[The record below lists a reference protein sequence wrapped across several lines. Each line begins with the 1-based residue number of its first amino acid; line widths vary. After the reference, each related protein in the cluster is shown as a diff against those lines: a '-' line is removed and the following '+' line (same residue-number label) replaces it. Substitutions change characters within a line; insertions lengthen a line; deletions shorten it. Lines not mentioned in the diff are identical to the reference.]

1 MMRRGSRH
9 TGGRLTFSFDG
20 RQFEAQQGD
29 TAAAAL
35 LAGGVKLMGRSV
47 KARRLRG
54 ALTAGPEEPNA
65 LLTVGTA
72 PDVIPNVPATQLVL
86 KDGMTLRSQNR
97 WPSLRYD
104 VASLLQAGGGLFGAG
119 FYYKTFIWPSWHAYE
134 SLIRSLAGLG
144 AAPGV
149 CKLPPVSVEH
159 LSCDVLVAGGGAA
172 GLTAA
177 RAAARSGARV
187 VICEREPAFGGELE
201 FEDALIEGQ
210 SAGTWVR
217 SVVAE
222 LTALGVRQLLD
233 TAVVGSGGGQVI
245 AHAEPG
251 GLAGR
256 NSMYRIRPGKFVI
269 AMGSTERPLVFIDN
283 DRPGVMLLGAA
294 ERYLARY
301 GVKVGQSV
309 VIFAN
314 HNRAYPAA
322 RRLHAAGIQVRAVVD
337 SRSGVS
343 SAARDLLIRSGI
355 ECLTDHAVIA
365 AKGGTTVTGAELAE
379 RSGGK
384 SSRVIA
390 CDAILMS
397 GGWTPAMHAATQD
410 GGVRKYVPGIAAFV
424 GDEQPAWR
432 VSVGA
437 ANGVF
442 EIGAVIEDAR
452 RAQAVGDRGVGAGAR
467 AARGDSVDAR
477 AAQVGRDARV
487 ASGDAAPDAA
497 GDPAPALEA
506 FWRAD
511 CPRSAEK
518 QQFVDFQNDVTVA
531 DLRTAVEEGFTDIEH
546 AKRYTALGF
555 GTDQARLSGAT
566 GAAIVGELQGKT
578 LVDVGTSRLR
588 QPYHPITMRSLAGLK
603 HGPTLRVERR
613 TPLHDWHVSNG
624 GVMESMGLWQRPRF
638 YRENGDN
645 AAAASIAEAA
655 RVRSTGAIAD
665 ASTLGK
671 IEICGPD
678 AAAFLDYVYMTKA
691 STLKVGRSRY
701 GVNLREDG
709 MVLDDGLILRL
720 APDRFRVTT
729 STGHAGHMLS
739 QFEFYRATDWGHAR
753 LALTDVTDAWAVIAV
768 AGPQSRRCLL
778 ETLDVDSSDAVSAL
792 KHMDFCTGHFAGTVL
807 QVLRATFSGE
817 LGFEIHCSPEAAVPV
832 WEKLIA
838 CGMRPYGLEA
848 LDTLRIEKGYLTH
861 SELNGQTTPCDL
873 GMQGLM
879 KRDDDFVGRP
889 LLQRP
894 AFHESSRPRL
904 VGLRAVERGAKFLGG
919 AQITT
924 RSDLSH
930 PCGFITSSTYSPALN
945 EWIGLA
951 LVARSIAEGAE
962 LLARDP
968 VRHGETAVRVSSPVH
983 YDSTG
988 ERMRQ

>member
-1 MMRRGSRH
+1 
-9 TGGRLTFSFDG
+9 
-20 RQFEAQQGD
+20 
-29 TAAAAL
+29 
-35 LAGGVKLMGRSV
+35 V
-47 KARRLRG
+47 
-54 ALTAGPEEPNA
+54 LTAGPEEPNA
-65 LLTVGTA
+65 LLTVGDGPA
-72 PDVIPNVPATQLVL
+72 VIPHVPATQLVL
-86 KDGMTLRSQNR
+86 RDGLVLRSQNR
-97 WPSLRYD
+97 WPSLRHD
-104 VASLLQAGGGLFGAG
+104 VASLLQAGGGLFSAG

-134 SLIRSLAGLG
+134 GLIRSLAGLG
-144 AAPGV
+144 EAPKA
-149 CKLPPVSVEH
+149 CDLPPVPTEH
-159 LSCDVLVAGGGAA
+159 FSCDVLVAGGGPA

-177 RAAARSGARV
+177 REAARAGARV

-201 FEDALIEGQ
+201 FESAVIEGMPGAQ
-210 SAGTWVR
+210 WVE

-233 TAVVGSGGGQVI
+233 TAIVGSSGSVSGGGDAGGSDRDGGCDCRGSGRAGGGGGEGCGGQVI

-251 GLAGR
+251 GIAGHNR
-256 NSMYRIRPGKFVI
+256 MYKIRPAKFVM

-314 HNRAYPAA
+314 HGRAYAA
-322 RRLHAAGIQVRAVVD
+322 ALRLQAAGIEVRAVID
-337 SRSGVS
+337 SRSDAGDV
-343 SAARDLLIRSGI
+343 AAREELIRSGT
-355 ECLTDHAVIA
+355 ECLANHAVIA
-365 AKGGTTVTGAELAE
+365 AMGHPAVTGAKVAD
-379 RSGGK
+379 RAGK
-384 SSRVIA
+384 SPSRIIA

-397 GGWTPAMHAATQD
+397 GGWTPAMHAATQN

-424 GDEQPAWR
+424 GDEQPDWR

-437 ANGVF
+437 AAGQL
-442 EIGAVIEDAR
+442 ELPAVIAH
-452 RAQAVGDRGVGAGAR
+452 ATAVGQAPSTQTTRAGAPG
-467 AARGDSVDAR
+467 APTAGITPTAI
-477 AAQVGRDARV
+477 V
-487 ASGDAAPDAA
+487 AT
-497 GDPAPALEA
+497 GDPPPGLQP

-511 CPRSAEK
+511 CARSAEK
-518 QQFVDFQNDVTVA
+518 RQYVDFQNDVSVA

-555 GTDQARLSGAT
+555 GTDQARLSGAL
-566 GAAIVGELQGKT
+566 GAAIIGELQGKT
-578 LVDVGTSRLR
+578 LGDVGTSRLR
-588 QPYHPITMRSLAGLK
+588 QPYHPVTMRSLAGLK
-603 HGPTLRVERR
+603 QGPTLRIERH
-613 TPLHDWHVSNG
+613 TPLHDWHVNNG
-624 GVMESMGLWQRPRF
+624 GVMESMGLWQRPRY

-645 AAAASIAEAA
+645 PSAASIVEAK
-655 RVRSTGAIAD
+655 RVRTTGGIAD

-671 IEICGPD
+671 IEVSGRD

-729 STGHAGHMLS
+729 SSGHAGHMLS
-739 QFEFYRATDWGHAR
+739 QFEFYRSTDWGHAA

-768 AGPQSRRCLL
+768 AGSASRRRIL
-778 ETLDVDSSDAVSAL
+778 ETLDVESREAVTAL
-792 KHMDFCTGHFAGTVL
+792 KHMDFCTARFVGAEL
-807 QVLRATFSGE
+807 QILRATFSGE
-817 LGFEIHCSPEAAVPV
+817 LGFEIHCNPEMAVPV
-832 WEKLIA
+832 WQALIA
-838 CGMRPYGLEA
+838 SGMQPYGLEA

-861 SELNGQTTPCDL
+861 SELNGQTTPFDL

-879 KRDDDFVGRP
+879 KRDDDFVGRA

-894 AFHESSRPRL
+894 AFHEATRPRL
-904 VGLRAVERGAKFLGG
+904 AGLRAVNPTARFLGG

-924 RSDLSH
+924 RTDLNH
-930 PCGFITSSTYSPALN
+930 ACGFITSSTFSPTLN

-951 LVARSIAEGAE
+951 LVARSIPEGEE
-962 LLARDP
+962 LIARDP
-968 VRHGETAVRVSSPVH
+968 LRDGDTAVRVTSTVH

-988 ERMRQ
+988 ELMRQ

>member
-1 MMRRGSRH
+1 MTRSGSRL
-9 TGGRLTFSFDG
+9 TDGRLRFSFDG

-29 TAAAAL
+29 TAASAL
-35 LAGGVKLMGRSV
+35 LAAGIKLMGRSV

-54 ALTAGPEEPNA
+54 VLTAGPEEPNA
-65 LLTVGTA
+65 LLTVGTD
-72 PDVIPNVPATQLVL
+72 PEVIPNVPATQLVL
-86 KDGMTLRSQNR
+86 QDGMTVRSQNR

-104 VASLLQAGGGLFGAG
+104 VASLLQAGGGLFSAG
-119 FYYKTFIWPSWHAYE
+119 FYYKTFIWPSWRSYE
-134 SLIRSLAGLG
+134 GLIRSLAGLG
-144 AAPGV
+144 AAPGA
-149 CKLPPVSVEH
+149 CNLPPASVEH

-172 GLTAA
+172 GLVAA
-177 RAAARSGARV
+177 RAAARAGARV
-187 VICEREPAFGGELE
+187 VICEREPVFGGELE
-201 FEDALIEGQ
+201 FEDATIEGQ
-210 SAGTWVR
+210 PATRWVET
-217 SVVAE
+217 VVAE
-222 LTALGVRQLLD
+222 LARLGVRTMMD
-233 TAVVGSGGGQVI
+233 TAVVGSAGGQVI

-251 GLAGR
+251 GLPGR
-256 NSMYRIRPGKFVI
+256 NAMYRIRPGTFVI
-269 AMGSTERPLVFIDN
+269 AMGSTERPLAFIDN

-294 ERYLARY
+294 ERFLASY

-314 HNRAYPAA
+314 HNRAYSAA
-322 RRLHAAGIQVRAVVD
+322 RRLQAAGIQVRAVVD
-337 SRSGVS
+337 SRSGVD
-343 SAARDLLIRSGI
+343 SAAREELIRSGT
-355 ECLTDHAVIA
+355 ECLTHHAVIA
-365 AKGGTTVTGAELAE
+365 ASGGATVTGAQVAA
-379 RSGGK
+379 RSGAR

-397 GGWTPAMHAATQD
+397 GGWTPAMHAATHD
-410 GGVRKYVPGIAAFV
+410 GGVRKYLPGIAAFV
-424 GDEQPAWR
+424 ADEQPAWR

-437 ANGVF
+437 ADGVF
-442 EIGAVIEDAR
+442 EIGAVIGGALGAPAGGD
-452 RAQAVGDRGVGAGAR
+452 AQAAT
-467 AARGDSVDAR
+467 
-477 AAQVGRDARV
+477 
-487 ASGDAAPDAA
+487 
-497 GDPAPALEA
+497 GDPAPALEP

-511 CPRSAEK
+511 CARSAEK
-518 QQFVDFQNDVTVA
+518 RQFVDFQNDVTVA

-555 GTDQARLSGAT
+555 GTDQARLSGAL
-566 GAAIVGELQGKT
+566 GAAIVGELQGRT
-578 LVDVGTSRLR
+578 LGDVGTSRLR
-588 QPYHPITMRSLAGLK
+588 QPYHPVTMRSLAGLK
-603 HGPTLRVERR
+603 HGPTLRIERR
-613 TPLHDWHVSNG
+613 TPLHDWHVRNG

-645 AAAASIAEAA
+645 PAVAAISEAA
-655 RVRSTGAIAD
+655 RVRNVGGIAD

-678 AAAFLDYVYMTKA
+678 AAAFLDFVYMTKA

-739 QFEFYRATDWGHAR
+739 QFEFYRATDWAHAQ

-768 AGPQSRRCLL
+768 AGPQSRRCVL
-778 ETLDVDSSDAVSAL
+778 ETLDVESREAVGAL
-792 KHMDFCTGHFAGTVL
+792 KHMDFCTGHFAGAGLLVM
-807 QVLRATFSGE
+807 RATFSGE
-817 LGFEIHCSPEAAVPV
+817 LGFEIHCNPEVAAPV

-838 CGMRPYGLEA
+838 CGLRPYGLEA

-861 SELNGQTTPCDL
+861 SELNGQTTPFDL

-889 LLQRP
+889 LLRRA
-894 AFHESSRPRL
+894 AFHEANRPRL
-904 VGLRAVERGAKFLGG
+904 VGLRAAAPGAKFLGG

-924 RSDLSH
+924 RADSNH

-951 LVARSIAEGAE
+951 LIARSIAEGTE
-962 LLARDP
+962 LVARDP
-968 VRHGETAVRVSSPVH
+968 VRDGDTAVKVSSPVH